1 MILALAAAA
10 SVAIAPQWVEAFQ
23 KLDPARWEVQLY
35 SFPANGCE
43 MRADQVHVANGALS
57 LSVTPLGKARQASGQ
72 GAKICMAG
80 EVGSRHFF
88 QYGLF
93 QVRMA
98 LPAVRGG
105 VSAFFLMN
113 QWQPEKWEHREIDFE
128 FIGNRPDE
136 VQLTNHD
143 FQQGGTVWKSAA
155 TQVKLGFD
163 FSAAPHDYAI
173 LWSPASV
180 RWYVDGRLLHEETQY
195 VPHEPLQ
202 IRANIYLGAADQPGV
217 AAWLGPIDARSVPTS
232 ASYANIRYFPLDAL
246 PPGFK
251 PG

>member
-10 SVAIAPQWVEAFQ
+10 SVATAPQWVEDFRT
-23 KLDPARWEVQLY
+23 LDPARWEVQLY

-43 MRADQVHVANGALS
+43 MRADQVNAANGALNLKLSS
-57 LSVTPLGKARQASGQ
+57 LEKPEDG
-72 GAKICMAG
+72 KICTAG
-80 EVGSRHFF
+80 EVGSRRFF

-105 VSAFFLMN
+105 VAAFFLMN
-113 QWQPEKWEHREIDFE
+113 QWQPEKWEHKEIDFE
-128 FIGNRPDE
+128 FLGNRPDE

-155 TQVKLGFD
+155 TQKKLGFD

-173 LWSPASV
+173 LWTQASV

-202 IRANIYLGAADQPGV
+202 IRANIYLGSPEQPGV
-217 AAWLGPIDARSVPTS
+217 AAWLGPLDTHGIPAT
-232 ASYANIRYFPLDAL
+232 ATYANIRYFPLNAL
-246 PPGFK
+246 PAGFK
-251 PG
+251 AG

>member
-10 SVAIAPQWVEAFQ
+10 SVAVAPQWVEAFRT
-23 KLDPARWEVQLY
+23 LDPARWEVQLY
-35 SFPANGCE
+35 SFAANGCA
-43 MRADQVHVANGALS
+43 MRADQVQVANGALTLTVS
-57 LSVTPLGKARQASGQ
+57 PLDTVEEGKVC
-72 GAKICMAG
+72 KAG
-80 EVGSRHFF
+80 EVGSRRFF

-105 VSAFFLMN
+105 VAAFYLMN
-113 QWQPEKWEHREIDFE
+113 RWQPEKWEHKEIDFE

-155 TQVKLGFD
+155 TRAKLCFD
-163 FSAAPHDYAI
+163 FSAAAHDYAI
-173 LWSPASV
+173 LWTQASV

-202 IRANIYLGAADQPGV
+202 IRANIYLGAMDDPGI
-217 AAWLGPIDARSVPTS
+217 AAWLGPFDKRSVPAS
-232 ASYANIRYFPLDAL
+232 ATYSNIRYFPLDAL
-246 PPGFK
+246 PAGFK
-251 PG
+251 AE